1 MLNMRYNSRMS
12 IDALDRKILNILQED
27 GRVTNVEL
35 AGRVGLTPGP
45 TLSRVNKLESA
56 GYITGYAAQVNREK
70 LGLAVT
76 VFVAVSLRS
85 HNLDTNAKFLAAIN
99 ELPEVI
105 EVHHVA
111 GDDDFLLKV
120 VAASP
125 RDYEQF
131 VLERLTAVADLQR
144 VKSTFVL
151 SSPKCTT
158 AVRVPEVAE

>member
-1 MLNMRYNSRMS
+1 MRYNRCMS
-12 IDALDRKILNILQED
+12 VDALDRKILNILQED

-45 TLSRVNKLESA
+45 TLARVNKLEAS
-56 GYITGYAAQVNREK
+56 GYITNYAAIVDREK

-85 HNLDTNAKFLAAIN
+85 HNFETNAKFLEAVAT
-99 ELPEVI
+99 LPEII

-158 AVRVPEVAE
+158 VVPIAEVAE

>member
-1 MLNMRYNSRMS
+1 MS
-12 IDALDRKILNILQED
+12 LDILDRQILNILQRD

-45 TLSRVNKLESA
+45 TLARVNKLEAA
-56 GYITGYAAQVNREK
+56 GYLTGFVGLVDREK
-70 LGLAVT
+70 LGLSVT
-76 VFVAVSLRS
+76 VFVSVSLRS
-85 HNLDTNAKFLAAIN
+85 HNSETNAAFLAAVA
-99 ELPEVI
+99 ELPEII

-120 VAASP
+120 VCANP

-131 VLERLTAVADLQR
+131 VLEKLTAVADLQR

-158 AVRVPEVAE
+158 AIPIAEVES

>member
-1 MLNMRYNSRMS
+1 M
-12 IDALDRKILNILQED
+12 DRQILNILQQD

-45 TLSRVNKLESA
+45 TLARVNKLEAA
-56 GYITGYAAQVNREK
+56 GYLTGYVGLVDREK
-70 LGLAVT
+70 LGLSVT
-76 VFVAVSLRS
+76 VIVAVSLRS
-85 HNLDTNAKFLAAIN
+85 HTSETNAAFLKAVA
-99 ELPEVI
+99 ELPEII

-131 VLERLTAVADLQR
+131 VLEKLTAVADLQR

-151 SSPKCTT
+151 SSPKSTT
-158 AVRVPEVAE
+158 AIPIPEVES

>member
-1 MLNMRYNSRMS
+1 MS
-12 IDALDRKILNILQED
+12 LDALDRQIVNILQRE
-27 GRVTNVEL
+27 GRITNVEL

-45 TLSRVNKLESA
+45 TLARVNKLEA
-56 GYITGYAAQVNREK
+56 QGYITRYAAHVDREK
-70 LGLAVT
+70 FGLDVT
-76 VFVAVSLRS
+76 VFVSVSLRS
-85 HNLDTNAKFLAAIN
+85 HTSETNADFLRAVAA
-99 ELPEVI
+99 LPEII
-105 EVHHVA
+105 EVHHIA

-131 VLERLTAVADLQR
+131 VLERLTAVVDLQR

-158 AVRVPEVAE
+158 VVPIEESE

>member
-1 MLNMRYNSRMS
+1 MS
-12 IDALDRKILNILQED
+12 LDAMDRQILNILQQD

-45 TLSRVNKLESA
+45 TLARVNKLEAA
-56 GYITGYAAQVNREK
+56 GYLTGYVGLVDREK
-70 LGLAVT
+70 LGLSVT
-76 VFVAVSLRS
+76 VIVAVSLRS
-85 HNLDTNAKFLAAIN
+85 HTSETNAAFLKAVA
-99 ELPEVI
+99 ELPEII

-131 VLERLTAVADLQR
+131 VLEKLTAVADLQR

-151 SSPKCTT
+151 SSPKSTT
-158 AVRVPEVAE
+158 AIPIPEVES

>member
-1 MLNMRYNSRMS
+1 MS
-12 IDALDRKILNILQED
+12 LDAMDRQILDILQQD

-45 TLSRVNKLESA
+45 TLARVNKLEAA
-56 GYITGYAAQVNREK
+56 GYLTGYVGLVDREK
-70 LGLAVT
+70 LGLSVT
-76 VFVAVSLRS
+76 VIVAVSLRS
-85 HNLDTNAKFLAAIN
+85 HTSETNAAFLKAVA
-99 ELPEVI
+99 ELPEII

-131 VLERLTAVADLQR
+131 VLEKLTAVADLQR

-151 SSPKCTT
+151 SSPKSTT
-158 AVRVPEVAE
+158 AIPIPEVES

>member
-1 MLNMRYNSRMS
+1 MDRQ
-12 IDALDRKILNILQED
+12 ILDILQQD

-45 TLSRVNKLESA
+45 TLARVNKLEAA
-56 GYITGYAAQVNREK
+56 GYLTGYVGLVDREK
-70 LGLAVT
+70 LGLSVT
-76 VFVAVSLRS
+76 VIVAVSLRS
-85 HNLDTNAKFLAAIN
+85 HTSETNAAFLKAVA
-99 ELPEVI
+99 ELPEII

-131 VLERLTAVADLQR
+131 VLEKLTAVADLQR

-151 SSPKCTT
+151 SSPKSTT
-158 AVRVPEVAE
+158 AIPIPEVES

>member
-1 MLNMRYNSRMS
+1 MS
-12 IDALDRKILNILQED
+12 LDALDRKIVNILQRE
-27 GRVTNVEL
+27 GRITNVEL

-45 TLSRVNKLESA
+45 TLARVNKLEA
-56 GYITGYAAQVNREK
+56 QGYITRYAALVDREK
-70 LGLAVT
+70 FGLDVT
-76 VFVAVSLRS
+76 VFVSVSLRS
-85 HNLDTNAKFLAAIN
+85 HTSETNAAFLRAIA

-105 EVHHVA
+105 EVHHIA
-111 GDDDFLLKV
+111 GDDDFFIKV

-131 VLERLTAVADLQR
+131 VLERLATVADLQR

-158 AVRVPEVAE
+158 VVPIEEGE

>member
-1 MLNMRYNSRMS
+1 MS
-12 IDALDRKILNILQED
+12 LDAMDRQILDILQQD

-45 TLSRVNKLESA
+45 TLARVNKLEAA
-56 GYITGYAAQVNREK
+56 GYLTGYVALVDREK
-70 LGLAVT
+70 LGLSVT
-76 VFVAVSLRS
+76 VIVAVSLRS
-85 HNLDTNAKFLAAIN
+85 HTSETNAAFLKAVA
-99 ELPEVI
+99 ELPEII

-131 VLERLTAVADLQR
+131 VLEKLTAVADLQR

-151 SSPKCTT
+151 SSPKSTT
-158 AVRVPEVAE
+158 AIPIPEVES

>member
-1 MLNMRYNSRMS
+1 MS
-12 IDALDRKILNILQED
+12 LDALDRQILNILQKD

-45 TLSRVNKLESA
+45 TLARVNKLETA
-56 GYITGYAAQVNREK
+56 GYLTGYVALVDREL
-70 LGLAVT
+70 LGLPVT
-76 VFVAVSLRS
+76 VFVSVSLRS
-85 HNLDTNAKFLAAIN
+85 HTRETNAEFLAAVA
-99 ELPEVI
+99 ELPEII
-105 EVHHVA
+105 ELHHIA

-125 RDYEQF
+125 RAYEEF

-158 AVRVPEVAE
+158 AIPIKEDIS

>member
-1 MLNMRYNSRMS
+1 M
-12 IDALDRKILNILQED
+12 DRQILNILQQD

-45 TLSRVNKLESA
+45 TLARVNKLEAA
-56 GYITGYAAQVNREK
+56 GYLTGYVGLVDREK
-70 LGLAVT
+70 LGLSVT
-76 VFVAVSLRS
+76 VIVAVSLRS
-85 HNLDTNAKFLAAIN
+85 HTSETNAAFLKAVA
-99 ELPEVI
+99 ELPEII

-131 VLERLTAVADLQR
+131 VLEKLTAVADLQR

-151 SSPKCTT
+151 SSPKWTT
-158 AVRVPEVAE
+158 AIPIPEVES